1 MYAWEKQIDLIFFFF
16 LSFFLP
22 KIYKEK
28 VSKIFT
34 KAIPVHKGLDVSEG
48 GRSGAPVW
56 IMD

>member
-1 MYAWEKQIDLIFFFF
+1 MYAWEKKIDLIFF
-16 LSFFLP
+16 LA

-28 VSKIFT
+28 VLKFFT
-34 KAIPVHKGLDVSEG
+34 KTIPVHKGLDVSEG